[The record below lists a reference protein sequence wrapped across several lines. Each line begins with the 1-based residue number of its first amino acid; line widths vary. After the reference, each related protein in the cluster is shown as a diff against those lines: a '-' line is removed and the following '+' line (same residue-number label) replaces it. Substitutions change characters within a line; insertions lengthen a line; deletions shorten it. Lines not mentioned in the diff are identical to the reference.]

1 MNMRL
6 LGARTIK
13 DITPDM
19 VDISNISSHIASI
32 PGDKLYDTN
41 CEFRILDNA
50 QYILR
55 PYTLDESMQHAKLRE
70 AKSKL

>member
-6 LGARTIK
+6 LGAQTIK

-32 PGDKLYDTN
+32 PGDKLYDIN
-41 CEFRILDNA
+41 CELKILGNA
-50 QYILR
+50 Q
-55 PYTLDESMQHAKLRE
+55 
-70 AKSKL
+70 